1 MSKKIIFG
9 VAFNW
14 NETGT
19 EGPIPAVQ
27 DKRHISLEGQW
38 DYKGLITLKSGDR
51 LIIYDNDSDCNILY
65 EKVLDMQVPSFTT
78 ALGRPFTCYNEVP
91 SPAHL
96 SYDSWK
102 EFYDLMGKD
111 HPCILI
117 RG

>member
-1 MSKKIIFG
+1 MKIIFG
-9 VAFNW
+9 IAFNW

-19 EGPIPAVQ
+19 EGPVPAVQ
-27 DKRHISLEGQW
+27 DKRYISPEGNW
-38 DYKGLITLKSGDR
+38 DYKGLITLKDGDR

-65 EKVLDMQVPSFTT
+65 GKVLDMQTPLRTT
-78 ALGRPFTCYNEVP
+78 VRCYNKVP

-96 SYDSWK
+96 SHKDWK
-102 EFYDLMGKD
+102 EFYDLMEKE